1 MKQRTKRTPSVLVS
15 GLSLVLVIAVVV
27 IGIRIG
33 IGSQMSLFCGAVVA
47 MVVGLLLGIPWEEI
61 QKSMLKVIDNSM
73 VAMEPKLVP
82 VKTDMIEQRTNVSG
96 RISLGVQ
103 SLSP

>member
-47 MVVGLLLGIPWEEI
+47 KI
-61 QKSMLKVIDNSM
+61 
-73 VAMEPKLVP
+73 
-82 VKTDMIEQRTNVSG
+82 G
-96 RISLGVQ
+96 RAHV
-103 SLSP
+103 